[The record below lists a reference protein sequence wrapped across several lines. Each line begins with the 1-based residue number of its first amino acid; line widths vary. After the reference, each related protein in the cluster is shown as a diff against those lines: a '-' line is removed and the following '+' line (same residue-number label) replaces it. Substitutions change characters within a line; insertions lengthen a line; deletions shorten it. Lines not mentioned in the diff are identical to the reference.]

1 MTTSKVQ
8 AENAKIQEAM
18 KARRAEAQRRRRAA
32 AKVAAEQ
39 KDVNRALGVPTYED
53 GIRQK
58 AGKAAVLEGIRG
70 ILAGTTTAD
79 EVLASPAVA
88 AVVKAP
94 RVRKVKHADGS
105 TTSVDLTVRTPEEA
119 AVALDVIQAEAQ
131 ADVAKIRASQAKAVR
146 VLPDPVDNARLIRMR
161 AKWTAER
168 RERDV
173 ARLEEML
180 EAATTPAERREIS
193 GRMKVA
199 KSVLVEA
206 EVAERRAYKAY
217 RDLLEA
223 RKAQGKAD

>member
-1 MTTSKVQ
+1 MAAQSKVQ

-39 KDVNRALGVPTYED
+39 KDVNARLGIPTSEN
-53 GIRQK
+53 GVRVE

-131 ADVAKIRASQAKAVR
+131 VQAEAVHASTTKAVR

-180 EAATTPAERREIS
+180 ESAKTPQERREIS

-217 RDLLEA
+217 RDLLAA
-223 RKAQGKAD
+223 RKAKAD

>member
-1 MTTSKVQ
+1 MTTKVQ

-39 KDVNRALGVPTYED
+39 KDVNARLGIPTSEN
-53 GIRQK
+53 GVRVE
-58 AGKAAVLEGIRG
+58 AGKAAVLSGIMG
-70 ILAGTTTAD
+70 ILDGTTTAD
-79 EVLASPAVA
+79 EVLADPAVV
-88 AVVKAP
+88 AVL
-94 RVRKVKHADGS
+94 S
-105 TTSVDLTVRTPEEA
+105 PEEA
-119 AVALDVIQAEAQ
+119 AVSLDVIQAEAQ
-131 ADVAKIRASQAKAVR
+131 ADVAKVRETQAKAVR

-173 ARLEEML
+173 ARLEEAM
-180 EAATTPAERREIS
+180 EKAATPEERREVS

-217 RDLLEA
+217 RDLLAA
-223 RKAQGKAD
+223 RKAKAD